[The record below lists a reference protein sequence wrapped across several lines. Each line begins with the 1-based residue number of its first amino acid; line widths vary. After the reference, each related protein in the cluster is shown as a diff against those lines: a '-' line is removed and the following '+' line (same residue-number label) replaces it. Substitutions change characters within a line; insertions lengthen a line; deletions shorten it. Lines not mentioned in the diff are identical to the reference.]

1 MEPSA
6 EPSAWSRAVI
16 VATSDASMSQP
27 TNFRPSR
34 FDATAVLPEP
44 KPACLLRVGVSRP
57 DIPYVKTYF
66 RLVKAEARSRIRA
79 LRGALRPEPGLRR
92 ASPRE
97 CCRVSA

>member
-1 MEPSA
+1 
-6 EPSAWSRAVI
+6 
-16 VATSDASMSQP
+16 
-27 TNFRPSR
+27 
-34 FDATAVLPEP
+34 
-44 KPACLLRVGVSRP
+44 VSRS

-97 CCRVSA
+97 CCRVSAYLRMIGVARRGWRWPCPGR